1 MRIAMMTN
9 NYKPFI
15 GGVPISV
22 ERLAEGLKRQGH
34 EVVVFAPTYKA
45 QLKEDGVMRY
55 HSVLEGIAGGVV
67 IPNPLD
73 PRIEKRFREGAFDII
88 HVHHPIAIGNTAAY
102 LSRKYKVPMVFTY
115 HTRYEQYLHYVKPVM
130 WMENGA
136 LKDGKLHELQK
147 EALSVVKDKAVPG
160 YLKSF
165 FGKCHHIF
173 APTRGMEEYLTEV
186 CHVESDK
193 VSVLPTGLR
202 EESYH
207 GELQNAEQIRKKYLA
222 TDCPLF
228 VSVAR
233 LAHEKNISFLLRA
246 LACFKEIYQKP
257 FKMLLIGDGPERA
270 EYEKMVKDLHLED
283 EVVFTGLLANE
294 VLPDYYRAADLFLF
308 ASKTETQGIV
318 ILESMAAETPVI
330 ALRATGISDLIEDG
344 INGCLVEEDVAEFA
358 ARIKQV
364 LSDKKRFAVLSRNAA
379 STAFDFR
386 EDTIA
391 GKAADIY
398 EVIIQ
403 RNHEKQQN
411 SFQMMAEGA
420 NLLSEL

>member
-1 MRIAMMTN
+1 MKIAMMTN

-22 ERLAEGLKRQGH
+22 ERLAEGLRKQGH
-34 EVVVFAPTYKA
+34 EVVVFAPAYKA
-45 QLKEDGVMRY
+45 QLKEEGVMRY

-67 IPNPLD
+67 IPNSLD

-130 WMENGA
+130 WMEKGA
-136 LKDGKLHELQK
+136 LKGGKLQGLQK
-147 EALSVVKDKAVPG
+147 EALSVVKDKVVPG

-165 FGKCHHIF
+165 LGKCNHIF
-173 APTRGMEEYLTEV
+173 APTKGMEEYLTEV
-186 CHVESDK
+186 CGVEDDRI
-193 VSVLPTGLR
+193 SVLPTGLR

-207 GELQNAEQIRKKYLA
+207 GELQNAEEIRKDYQA

-228 VSVAR
+228 ITVAR
-233 LAHEKNISFLLRA
+233 LAHEKNIAFLLRA
-246 LACFKEIYQKP
+246 LACFKTMFQKP
-257 FKMLLIGDGPERA
+257 FKMLLVGDGPERA
-270 EYEKMVKDLHLED
+270 EYEKMARDLQLEQ
-283 EVVFTGLLANE
+283 EVIFTGLLANE

-308 ASKTETQGIV
+308 ASRTETQGIV

-330 ALRATGISDLIEDG
+330 AVNATGISDLVE
-344 INGCLVEEDVAEFA
+344 NGVNGYLVEEDIMEFA
-358 ARIKQV
+358 FFINQTLADKNRLAI
-364 LSDKKRFAVLSRNAA
+364 LSENAFQ
-379 STAFDFR
+379 TAFDFR
-386 EDTIA
+386 EDNIA
-391 GKAADIY
+391 RKAANIY

>member
-1 MRIAMMTN
+1 MKIAMMTN

-34 EVVVFAPTYKA
+34 EVVVFAPTYRA
-45 QLKEDGVMRY
+45 QMKEEGVMRY

-67 IPNPLD
+67 IPNPFD
-73 PRIEKRFREGAFDII
+73 PRIEKSFREGAFDIV

-136 LKDGKLHELQK
+136 LKDGKFHDLQK

-160 YLKSF
+160 YLKRF
-165 FGKCHHIF
+165 FGKCDHIF
-173 APTRGMEEYLTEV
+173 APTGGMEEYLTEV
-186 CHVESDK
+186 CRVKSDK

-207 GELQNAEQIRKKYLA
+207 GELQNAEEIRRKYLA
-222 TDCPLF
+222 VNCPLF

-233 LAHEKNISFLLRA
+233 LAHEKNISFLLHA
-246 LACFKEIYQKP
+246 LAYFKEMYQKP
-257 FKMLLIGDGPERA
+257 FKMLLIGEGPERT
-270 EYEKMVKDLHLED
+270 EYEKMVYDLQLED
-283 EVVFTGLLANE
+283 EVIFTGLLANE

-318 ILESMAAETPVI
+318 ILESMAAQTPVI
-330 ALRATGISDLIEDG
+330 ALKATGVSDLVKSG
-344 INGCLVEEDVAEFA
+344 INGYLVGEEITEFA
-358 ARIKQV
+358 ACIKQA
-364 LSDKKRFAVLSRNAA
+364 LADKKRLAVLSEN
-379 STAFDFR
+379 AFDTALNFQ
-386 EDTIA
+386 EDKIA
-391 GKAADIY
+391 RKAAGIY

-403 RNHEKQQN
+403 RNHEKLSN